1 MRYYS
6 KLFFKQTLIN
16 SDFEIK
22 AMVPSLNNFCVS
34 LEKQLTEKSFPGVIT
49 EKNKQQK
56 KNKDQKKK
64 KNY

>member
-16 SDFEIK
+16 SDFEVK
-22 AMVPSLNNFCVS
+22 AMVPSLNNFSVS

-49 EKNKQQK
+49 EKNKKK
-56 KNKDQKKK
+56 KNKDYKK

>member
-49 EKNKQQK
+49 EKNK
-56 KNKDQKKK
+56 
-64 KNY
+64 